1 MNDSA
6 YFQKRASEERER
18 AATCEDNL
26 VALTH
31 LRMADEYE
39 RRARALL
46 EPPAQNRVLQPW
58 LGAR

>member
-6 YFQKRASEERER
+6 YFRKRASEERER

-39 RRARALL
+39 RRSKAAKPL
-46 EPPAQNRVLQPW
+46 AQRSILQPS
-58 LGAR
+58 LDQR